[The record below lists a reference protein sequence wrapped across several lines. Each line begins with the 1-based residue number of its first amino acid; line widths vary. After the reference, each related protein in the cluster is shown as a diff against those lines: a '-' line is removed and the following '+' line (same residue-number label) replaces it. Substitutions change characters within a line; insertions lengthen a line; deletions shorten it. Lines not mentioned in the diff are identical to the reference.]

1 MTVRDTVTQEPSFV
15 STAVPR
21 QSETEHEHLVERRA
35 ADLRWRSGV
44 RELLVVAMLYA
55 GYSVGRLLADDD
67 LAAASD
73 RAAEILRVEHLVG
86 LDLEWAWSTW
96 LASHHVLAVAA
107 SYWYSV
113 GHYTVTPAVLL
124 WLWWARST
132 AYAKERWTLV
142 LASVIGLVVYVAVP
156 VAPPRLMGYVDVLAT
171 TATAGWWTEHAS
183 APAGLGHLTN
193 ELAAMPSLHVGWAVW
208 AGLVVWRLAHRPVV
222 RLLAV
227 AHPVVTS
234 VVVVATANHWLLDVV
249 AGAMLVLVVDVAVSA
264 WHDRRVRSVGRH
276 DAATSTIGGSGEHRG
291 SLRC

>member
-1 MTVRDTVTQEPSFV
+1 MTVRDTVTEEPSFV
-15 STAVPR
+15 STAVRR
-21 QSETEHEHLVERRA
+21 QSETEREQVVDTRSTEV
-35 ADLRWRSGV
+35 RWRSGA
-44 RELLVVAMLYA
+44 RELLVVALLYA

-73 RAAEILRVEHLVG
+73 RAAEILDVERLVG

-124 WLWWARST
+124 WLWWSRSS
-132 AYAKERWTLV
+132 AYSKERWTLV
-142 LASVIGLVVYVAVP
+142 LASAIGLVVYVALP

-208 AGLVVWRLAHRPVV
+208 AGLAVWRLSRRPVV

-249 AGAMLVLVVDVAVSA
+249 AGAMLVLVVDAAVSV
-264 WHDRRVRSVGRH
+264 WRDRRARRPEARDTLEAAGGR
-276 DAATSTIGGSGEHRG
+276 
-291 SLRC
+291 

>member
-1 MTVRDTVTQEPSFV
+1 MTVRDTVTEEPSFV
-15 STAVPR
+15 STAVRR
-21 QSETEHEHLVERRA
+21 QSETEREQVVETRSTEV
-35 ADLRWRSGV
+35 RWRSGA
-44 RELLVVAMLYA
+44 RELLVVALLYA

-73 RAAEILRVEHLVG
+73 RAAQILHVERLVG

-124 WLWWARST
+124 WLWWSRSS
-132 AYAKERWTLV
+132 AYSKERWTLV
-142 LASVIGLVVYVAVP
+142 LASAIGLVVYVALP

-171 TATAGWWTEHAS
+171 TATAGWWTDHAS

-208 AGLVVWRLAHRPVV
+208 VGLAVVDAAVSVWR
-222 RLLAV
+222 
-227 AHPVVTS
+227 
-234 VVVVATANHWLLDVV
+234 
-249 AGAMLVLVVDVAVSA
+249 
-264 WHDRRVRSVGRH
+264 DRRARRPEALEALEAAGGR
-276 DAATSTIGGSGEHRG
+276 
-291 SLRC
+291 